1 MLKEKKQK
9 PLQLKVITCVTVG
22 SVALFAMFLWILV
35 EVNVVY
41 VGPGVQASQPD
52 NETTDTS
59 VSKEKEKKD
68 EGETGFTPLDTTP
81 RLDIPSIETSSRIE
95 ESGLNEDGDM
105 ERPSTPEI
113 VGRYKHG
120 AYPGEGSNTVLA
132 GHVDSLQ
139 EGEEGVFSDLDK
151 LNHGDLVTFHT
162 NSEAIDYKVIR
173 MNTYTP
179 ANAPLEQIFGSSPRE
194 RLTLITCT
202 GAWQQEEDAYQERL
216 VVTAERVN

>member
-1 MLKEKKQK
+1 MLNQKKQK
-9 PLQLKVITCVTVG
+9 PFQLKVITCATVG
-22 SVALFAMFLWILV
+22 LAVLLALFLWMLV
-35 EVNVVY
+35 EMNVVY

-52 NETTDTS
+52 SETTKTPDS
-59 VSKEKEKKD
+59 KEKKD
-68 EGETGFTPLDTTP
+68 EKETGFTPLNITP
-81 RLDIPSIETSSRIE
+81 RLDIPSIETSARIE

-113 VGRYKHG
+113 VGRYKHSV
-120 AYPGEGSNTVLA
+120 YPGEGSNTVLA

-162 NSEAIDYKVIR
+162 NSETINYKVTR
-173 MNTYTP
+173 VNTYTSD
-179 ANAPLEQIFGSSPRE
+179 NAPLEQIFGSSPRD

-202 GAWQQEEDAYQERL
+202 GAWQQEEEAYQERL